1 MANIQSTFLCLSWKL
16 DNPYYHTAF
25 LDGEEQENCL
35 GNLGSTFSEKETLNL
50 DGHSQKCLIA
60 YDQESK
66 TLCIAFRGSKDFD
79 DWMVN
84 FKIKLIQPLDFDNR
98 QLKTHTGFHNLAMQ
112 WKAKLLE
119 RVINYRVMSSCW
131 ILSPG
136 AQACCFE
143 IRCCQ
148 KSYTNL

>member
-1 MANIQSTFLCLSWKL
+1 MTI
-16 DNPYYHTAF
+16 Y

-66 TLCIAFRGSKDFD
+66 TLCFAFRGSKDFD

-84 FKIKLIQPLDFDNR
+84 FKIKLIQALDFDNR
-98 QLKTHTGFHNLAMQ
+98 QLKTHMGFHNLAMQ

-119 RVINYRVMSSCW
+119 RVINYRVMASCC
-131 ILSPG
+131 ICHKGHEHVVL
-136 AQACCFE
+136 
-143 IRCCQ
+143 
-148 KSYTNL
+148 K